1 MSSRYLCVI
10 MLLIFSVL
18 NLNAQNKYYKDL
30 VLDKNED
37 FLVYQGDSIKSLT
50 VEARVAVSTNKET
63 QGKSKS
69 NWRLLWNYISNDT
82 YNFIEFGWQNTDFG
96 DIYDQRQVIITIA
109 SVLHGKETIEKKVF
123 LSDGVSMSNGYNTI
137 LLEIKANLYNVF
149 VGAEQLNYVGS
160 FNFVGSILGKCG
172 VQTSVLSTVA
182 HFIVEPSLD
191 IKKKIKTQYTYE
203 ILKDIFSYKKDTN
216 EGFWNYLDRDNNPQW
231 ARIGGRYRL
240 ALLSQGEDFLLLYI
254 DGAEVNKS
262 QWNECMVKGRLK
274 ATNFENHYDVEWYDS
289 TFELI
294 KKDIYANIDNSILT
308 IHFPI
313 YKSSVRFYKE

>member
-1 MSSRYLCVI
+1 MSPRYLCLI
-10 MLLIFSVL
+10 ILLILSVL
-18 NLNAQNKYYKDL
+18 NLNAQNKYYKDF
-30 VLDKNED
+30 VLDKNDD

-50 VEARVAVSTNKET
+50 VEARVAVSTNKEK

-137 LLEIKANLYNVF
+137 LLEIKADLYNVF

-172 VQTSVLSTVA
+172 VQTSVLSTVS
-182 HFIVEPSLD
+182 HFIVEPSID
-191 IKKKIKTQYTYE
+191 IKKKIKTPYSYE
-203 ILKDIFSYKKDTN
+203 ILKDRFSYTKDAN

-240 ALLSQGEDFLLLYI
+240 ALLSLGKDYLVLYI
-254 DGAEVNKS
+254 GGAEVNKT

-289 TFELI
+289 SFELI
-294 KKDIYANIDNSILT
+294 KKDIYANINNSILA
-308 IHFPI
+308 IDFPI
-313 YKSSVRFYKE
+313 YKSSLRFYKE